1 VTATTASPTPDPT
14 TGTPTPDPTTGTPT
28 PGTPGTARR
37 SSAGDVRPR
46 PHLGRRLAAVGLVAG
61 AALNTAEAVLG
72 QFLPRRPESVSEQV
86 RLVGEHAGLF
96 GARTVIGTLAVP
108 LMVLAFLAAAKAAVP
123 AARRTAVAAA
133 VLLLAGMWGFLG
145 MHVVTLLQ
153 LPAARVADPSG
164 AAALLTEAQADPVL
178 AVLFLLPFLAGCALG
193 LLLLVVAL
201 FRTPGV
207 PRWIPAAWLAFLV
220 LDFAVRPGGPV
231 DPHWLFLIGAV
242 GLAAQILRGRVAA
255 FA

>member
-1 VTATTASPTPDPT
+1 VTTTAHV
-14 TGTPTPDPTTGTPT
+14 
-28 PGTPGTARR
+28 PGTTSLTTSSSGAPAGARPPAQPFR
-37 SSAGDVRPR
+37 
-46 PHLGRRLAAVGLVAG
+46 LGRRLAAVGLVAG

-72 QFLPRRPESVSEQV
+72 QLLPDRPASVAEQV

-96 GARTVIGTLAVP
+96 GARTVAGTLAVP
-108 LMVLAFLAAAKAAVP
+108 LMVIAFLAAAKVALP
-123 AARRTAVAAA
+123 AARRTAVAAG

-153 LPAARVADPSG
+153 LPAARLDGAPG
-164 AAALLTEAQADPVL
+164 AAALLEQAQADPVL
-178 AVLFLLPFLAGCALG
+178 GLMFLLPFLAGCSVG

-201 FRTPGV
+201 FRTAGL

-231 DPHWLFLIGAV
+231 DPHWLFLAGAT
-242 GLAAQILRGRVAA
+242 GLAVQVLRGRVAA